1 MSGQKESPFIVLD
14 LSEDS
19 GFLMLQV
26 SSLWASYHDKA
37 LKKYH
42 GLSHM
47 QYAVLASVYW
57 LALHSEK
64 HVTQTILAQ
73 HTKISPM
80 TISQMLKVLEAK
92 GYVSRTTHVTD
103 VRAKVVDLTQVGKEL
118 MNQAIKTIFDVDAK
132 FFHILGKNVKH
143 FNGYMYELLK
153 SND

>member
-1 MSGQKESPFIVLD
+1 MSGQKESPFTVLD

-26 SSLWASYHDKA
+26 SSLWADCHDKV

-42 GLSHM
+42 GVSHM
-47 QYAVLASVYW
+47 QYAVLASVCW
-57 LALHSEK
+57 LTMHSEK
-64 HVTQTILAQ
+64 HVTQTLLAQ

-92 GYVSRTTHVTD
+92 GYVYRTTHVTD
-103 VRAKVVDLTQVGKEL
+103 IRAKVVDLTQVGKEL
-118 MNQAIKTIFDVDAK
+118 MNQASKTILDVDTK
-132 FFHILGKNVKH
+132 FFRTLGKNVKH
-143 FNGYMYELLK
+143 FNGYMCSLLN